1 MSLDSIR
8 NDLPSLDSL
17 KQAVGMAS
25 SLPKSYKAA
34 VFEKKGQPLTFKD
47 VELKE
52 PGDGEI
58 LIKVLAS
65 GVCHSDSAVQAEF
78 MGPL

>member
-1 MSLDSIR
+1 MFLDSIR

-34 VFEKKGQPLTFKD
+34 VFEKKGQLLTFKD
-47 VELKE
+47 VELKS

-65 GVCHSDSAVQAEF
+65 GVCHSDSAVQAEL

>member
-1 MSLDSIR
+1 
-8 NDLPSLDSL
+8 
-17 KQAVGMAS
+17 MAS

-47 VELKE
+47 VELKG

-65 GVCHSDSAVQAEF
+65 GVCHSDLAVQAEL